1 MAAIDLRI
9 KQMKPLFSY
18 HQDLQNNTAWIETAL
33 CGKPLMNA
41 SFLNKGTAFPT
52 SERETFGLLGKLPAA
67 VETLDKQALR
77 AFEQYR
83 RFTVDLSRQIYLYSL
98 HDYNEVLF
106 YRLISDH
113 LAEMM
118 PIIYTPTVGSAV
130 QQYSREFRKPRGLY
144 ISYPDRAHMET
155 IIANRT
161 HADID
166 LIVATDGSGV
176 LGIGD
181 QGVGA
186 MHIPVAKLMV
196 YTLCGGINPCKTL
209 PIMLD
214 VGTDNQLLLD
224 DPLYVGWRHERLK
237 GAEYD
242 DFIDQFVKTVEKHFP
257 NVMLHWEDF
266 GRDPAHHILHRYKDK
281 FCTFN
286 DDVQGTGAVVLAAI
300 LAGVKKTNRPLV
312 DQRIVIH
319 GAGAAGVGVANE
331 IKHAMQRL
339 GLSEQEASK
348 RFWLLDSNGLI
359 VDNSTTLK
367 SFQKIY
373 ARNAQEVVDWP
384 LHDGKIDLETVIAQI
399 KPTILIGTSAVPGAF
414 TEKLVRE
421 MAKHVDNPI
430 IMPLSNPTE
439 RSEASASDLYQWSEG
454 RALIATG
461 SPFQPVTFNGVVYPI
476 AQCNN
481 ALVFPGLGL
490 GTLAVR
496 AQVVTDNMIWAA
508 CEALSELSP
517 SLKDPNAPLLPPF
530 IEARNAS
537 YSIAQRVAEQARK
550 DGVDRVGKGVAVK
563 TLVDQMLWHP
573 RYVPLVAQR

>member
-1 MAAIDLRI
+1 MP
-9 KQMKPLFSY
+9 PLFSY
-18 HQDLQNNTAWIETAL
+18 KQDLSNDTAWIETSLA
-33 CGKPLMNA
+33 GKLLLSL
-41 SFLNKGTAFPT
+41 SFLNKGTSF
-52 SERETFGLLGKLPAA
+52 SQQERMELGLIGKLPATI
-67 VETLDKQALR
+67 ETLDQQVIR
-77 AFEQYR
+77 AYEQYR
-83 RFTVDLSRQIYLYSL
+83 RYTVDLSRHIYLYSL
-98 HDYNEVLF
+98 HDRNEVLF
-106 YRLISDH
+106 YRLISDY

-144 ISYPDRAHMET
+144 ISYPDREHMDT

-161 HADID
+161 HTDID

-181 QGVGA
+181 QGVGG
-186 MHIPVAKLMV
+186 MDIPIAKLMV
-196 YTLCGGINPCKTL
+196 YTICGGVNPCKTL

-224 DPLYVGWRHERLK
+224 DPLYVGWRHPRLK

-242 DFIDQFVKTVEKHFP
+242 AFIDQFVQTVKKYFP
-257 NVMLHWEDF
+257 DVMLHWEDF
-266 GRDPAHHILHRYKDK
+266 GRDPAHHILHRYKDD

-300 LAGVKKTNRPLV
+300 LAGVQKTGRPLSE
-312 DQRIVIH
+312 QRIVIH
-319 GAGAAGVGVANE
+319 GAGAAGVGIANE
-331 IKHAMQRL
+331 ISSAMQRA
-339 GLSEQEASK
+339 GLSATDAAKQ
-348 RFWLLDSNGLI
+348 FWLLDSNGLI
-359 VDNSTTLK
+359 VNNSTTLK
-367 SFQKIY
+367 SFQKVY
-373 ARNAQEVVDWP
+373 ARDQQEITNWP
-384 LHDGKIDLETVIAQI
+384 LNQGKIDLETVVAQI
-399 KPTILIGTSAVPGAF
+399 KPTILIGTSAVAGAF

-421 MAKHVDNPI
+421 MSRHVDNPI

-439 RSEASASDLYQWSEG
+439 RSEASAANLYEWSDG

-461 SPFQPVTFNGVVYPI
+461 SPFDPVSFKGKVYPI

-496 AQVVTDNMIWAA
+496 ARLVTDNMIWAA

-530 IEARNAS
+530 IEARKAS
-537 YSIAQRVAEQARK
+537 YIIAQRVAEQARK
-550 DGVDRVGKGVAVK
+550 DGVDRAGQGIEVGQ
-563 TLVDQMLWHP
+563 LIDQILWHP
-573 RYVPLVAQR
+573 RYVPLQFVEK

>member
-1 MAAIDLRI
+1 MN
-9 KQMKPLFSY
+9 PLFTY
-18 HQDLQNNTAWIETAL
+18 KQDLENDTAWIETPL
-33 CGKPLMNA
+33 TGKMLMSL
-41 SFLNKGTAFPT
+41 SFLNKGTSFT
-52 SERETFGLLGKLPAA
+52 EQERTQLGLLGKIPAA
-67 VETLDKQALR
+67 VESLDQQVIR
-77 AFEQYR
+77 AYEQYR
-83 RFTVDLSRQIYLYSL
+83 RYTVDLSRHIYLYSL
-98 HDYNEVLF
+98 HDRNEVLF

-144 ISYPDRAHMET
+144 ISYPDRAHMEE

-161 HADID
+161 HQEIE

-186 MHIPVAKLMV
+186 MDIPIAKLMV
-196 YTLCGGINPCKTL
+196 YTICGGVNPCKTL

-214 VGTDNQLLLD
+214 VGTDNQTLLD
-224 DPLYVGWRHERLK
+224 DPLYVGWRHPRLK
-237 GAEYD
+237 GEEYD
-242 DFIDQFVKTVEKHFP
+242 AFIDQFVTIVKKHFP
-257 NVMLHWEDF
+257 DVMLHWEDF
-266 GRDPAHHILHRYKDK
+266 GRDPAHHILHRYKDE

-300 LAGVKKTNRPLV
+300 LAGVKKTNRPLA

-319 GAGAAGVGVANE
+319 GAGAAGVGIANE
-331 IKHAMQRL
+331 IRNAMQRS
-339 GLSEQEASK
+339 GLSETEAAK

-359 VDNSTTLK
+359 VSNSPTLK
-367 SFQKIY
+367 SFQTVY
-373 ARNAQEVVDWP
+373 ARDALETQDWP
-384 LHDGKIDLETVIAQI
+384 LNQGKIDLETVVAQI
-399 KPTILIGTSAVPGAF
+399 KPTILIGTSAVAGAF

-421 MAKHVDNPI
+421 MSKHVDNPI

-439 RSEASASDLYQWSEG
+439 KSEASAANLYEWSDG

-461 SPFQPVTFNGVVYPI
+461 SPFAPVNFNGKLHPI

-490 GTLAVR
+490 GTLAVQAR
-496 AQVVTDNMIWAA
+496 LVTDNMIWAA

-517 SLKDPNAPLLPPF
+517 SLKDPEAPLLPPF
-530 IEARNAS
+530 IDARKAS
-537 YSIAQRVAEQARK
+537 YIIAQRVAEQARK
-550 DGVDRVGKGVAVK
+550 EGVDRVGQGVPVAQ
-563 TLVDQMLWHP
+563 LIDQLLWHP
-573 RYVPLVAQR
+573 RYVPLKHAE